1 MGDIAVDVS
10 GKRHYSLVCSCCGK
24 QYADDGLM
32 LTCPNGHEPAL
43 LQTEYTENNFTPVQ
57 EDEGIFRYR
66 DWLPVVREI
75 PGSARPAVFRSE
87 RLSRL
92 VGLPDLWV
100 AFNGYWPERGGLLET
115 GTFKELEAYT
125 VLGRLPKDPVVL
137 VVASAG
143 NTAAAFASVCSRYGQ
158 PCLLIVPEVG
168 LGRLKLPEALHPSV
182 RLVVLE
188 DADYADAIALSE
200 AVAKLTGFQLEGGVR
215 NVGRRDGLATVM
227 YSAVEAMGELP
238 DFYFQAV
245 GSAAGGIAVHEAAK
259 RLMAAG
265 APSNASAASK
275 EALPRLFL
283 SQNESF
289 APIHRAWQAGQ
300 RFLVRGSVEDDKR
313 AVRRAFADELTN
325 RFPPYAV
332 HSGVYDVLVESDG
345 DVLAVD
351 GESARAARDMFS
363 DIESIDI
370 EPASAVAAAS
380 LLSAVRGGRIP
391 RDASVLLNVTGGG
404 RARMARDHSPIQ
416 AEPSLRIASLGSL
429 EEAVDQIAG
438 LFSVELQIS

>member
-1 MGDIAVDVS
+1 MGDIDVEVS
-10 GKRHYSLVCSCCGK
+10 GKRHYSLQCSLCRER
-24 QYADDGLM
+24 YADDGLM
-32 LTCPNGHEPAL
+32 LTCTRSHEPAL
-43 LQTEYTENNFTPVQ
+43 LQTEYTEKRFTPD
-57 EDEGIFRYR
+57 DEGDGIFRYR
-66 DWLPVVREI
+66 HWLPVVRDV
-75 PGSARPAVFRSE
+75 PGSGRPAVFRSE

-125 VLGRLPKDPVVL
+125 VLGRLPKEPVVL

-158 PCLLIVPEVG
+158 PCLLIVPAVG
-168 LGRLKLPEALHPSV
+168 LGRLKLPEALHPLV

-200 AVAKLTGFQLEGGVR
+200 AVGKTPGFQLEGGVR
-215 NVGRRDGLATVM
+215 NVGRRDGLGTVM
-227 YSAVEAMGELP
+227 YAAVEAMGGLP

-259 RLMAAG
+259 RLVAEASSPGAG
-265 APSNASAASK
+265 A
-275 EALPRLFL
+275 ALPRLLL
-283 SQNESF
+283 SQNDSF
-289 APIHRAWQAGQ
+289 APIHRAWRAGQ
-300 RFLVRGSVEDDKR
+300 RFLVRGSAEDDKR

-351 GESARAARDMFS
+351 GRSARAAMDLFG
-363 DIESIDI
+363 DLESIDI
-370 EPASAVAAAS
+370 EPASAVALAS
-380 LLSAVRGGRIP
+380 LLAAAREGRIP
-391 RDASVLLNVTGGG
+391 SDASVLLNVTGGG
-404 RARMARDHSPIQ
+404 RGRMARDRSAVQ
-416 AEPSLRIASLGSL
+416 VEPSLRIAARGSL
-429 EEAVDQIAG
+429 EEAVGQIAG
-438 LFSVELQIS
+438 LFSVDLQVS

>member
-1 MGDIAVDVS
+1 
-10 GKRHYSLVCSCCGK
+10 
-24 QYADDGLM
+24 M

-43 LQTEYTENNFTPVQ
+43 LQTEYTEKNFTPVQ

-66 DWLPVVREI
+66 HWLPVVREI
-75 PGSARPAVFRSE
+75 PGSGRPVVFRSE

-92 VGLPDLWV
+92 VGIPDLWV
-100 AFNGYWPERGGLLET
+100 AFNGYWPERGGHLET

-125 VLGRLPKDPVVL
+125 VLGRLPEDPVVL

-168 LGRLKLPEALHPSV
+168 LGRLILPEVLHPSV

-200 AVAKLTGFQLEGGVR
+200 AVGKLNGFQLEGGVR

-265 APSNASAASK
+265 APSNASK
-275 EALPRLFL
+275 EGLPRLFL

-332 HSGVYDVLVESDG
+332 HSGVYDVLVESGG

-351 GESARAARDMFS
+351 GESARAAREMFR

-370 EPASAVAAAS
+370 EPASAVAVAS
-380 LLSAVRGGRIP
+380 LLSAVREGRMR
-391 RDASVLLNVTGGG
+391 RDSSVLLNVTGGG
-404 RARMARDHSPIQ
+404 RARRARDHSPIQ
-416 AEPSLRIASLGSL
+416 AEPSLRIASLGPL
-429 EEAVDQIAG
+429 EEAVNQIAG
-438 LFSVELQIS
+438 LFSVDLQIS

>member
-1 MGDIAVDVS
+1 MGDIGVEVS
-10 GKRHYSLVCSCCGK
+10 GKRHYSLMCSFCGK
-24 QYADDGLM
+24 RYVDDGVM
-32 LTCPNGHEPAL
+32 LACPIGHEPAL
-43 LQTEYTENNFTPVQ
+43 LHTEYTENNFTPVR
-57 EDEGIFRYR
+57 EGEGIFRYR
-66 DWLPVVREI
+66 HWLPVDREI
-75 PGSARPAVFRSE
+75 PGSGRPVVFRSE

-92 VGLPDLWV
+92 VGIPGLWV
-100 AFNGYWPERGGLLET
+100 AFNGYWPERGGNLET

-158 PCLLIVPEVG
+158 PCLLIVPAVG
-168 LGRLKLPEALHPSV
+168 LGRLKLPEALHPLV

-200 AVAKLTGFQLEGGVR
+200 AVGKLPGFQLEGGVR

-259 RLMAAG
+259 RLTAG
-265 APSNASAASK
+265 TPWNSSK

-283 SQNESF
+283 SQNDSF

-300 RFLVRGSVEDDKR
+300 RFLVRGSVDDDKR

-351 GESARAARDMFS
+351 GESAGAAMDMFN

-370 EPASAVAAAS
+370 EPAAAVAVAS
-380 LLSAVRGGRIP
+380 LLTAVREGRIP
-391 RDASVLLNVTGGG
+391 QDASVLLNVTGGG
-404 RARMARDHSPIQ
+404 RVRMARDRSPIQ
-416 AEPSLRIASLGSL
+416 AEPSLRIVPRGSL
-429 EEAVDQIAG
+429 EEAVDRIAG
-438 LFSVELQIS
+438 LFSVDLQIS

>member
-1 MGDIAVDVS
+1 MGDIAVEVW
-10 GKRHYSLVCSCCGK
+10 GKRHYSLVCSCCSK
-24 QYADDGLM
+24 QYADDGVM

-43 LQTEYTENNFTPVQ
+43 LQTEYTEKNFTPVQ

-66 DWLPVVREI
+66 HWLPVVREI
-75 PGSARPAVFRSE
+75 PGSGRSVVFRSE

-92 VGLPDLWV
+92 VGIPDLWV
-100 AFNGYWPERGGLLET
+100 AFNGYWPERGGHLET

-125 VLGRLPKDPVVL
+125 VLGRLPEDPVVL

-168 LGRLKLPEALHPSV
+168 LGRLILPEVLHPSV

-200 AVAKLTGFQLEGGVR
+200 AVGKLNGFQLEGGVR

-265 APSNASAASK
+265 APSNASK
-275 EALPRLFL
+275 EGLPRLFL

-332 HSGVYDVLVESDG
+332 HSGVYDVLVESGG

-351 GESARAARDMFS
+351 GESARAAREMFH

-370 EPASAVAAAS
+370 EPASAVAVAS
-380 LLSAVRGGRIP
+380 LLSAVREGRMR
-391 RDASVLLNVTGGG
+391 RDSSVLLNVTGGG
-404 RARMARDHSPIQ
+404 RARRARDHSPIQ
-416 AEPSLRIASLGSL
+416 AEPSLRIASLGPL
-429 EEAVDQIAG
+429 EEAVNQIAG
-438 LFSVELQIS
+438 LFSVDLQIS